1 MIFTNLLFFYIG
13 VLWLISA
20 FFEYSR
26 YCYIWQLKEYR
37 FDIFSDFLSTK
48 QGKEFVYHYP
58 VMLRSLCIILL
69 FFLLPINTFTTAF
82 YILFVILLADVFV
95 GVTHVYKKRFRRPT
109 LTIKAMSIVL
119 GSLTLEVGIVWFFG
133 DIEVLL
139 LLLLLRFVILSTV
152 VFLSYV
158 PTKIL
163 KRCIIFLAKRKML
176 GYKKL
181 LVIGVTGSYGKTSV
195 KEFLDHILSCNKN
208 VIKTPKNINTD
219 IGIAKFILQNDLSGH
234 DVFVCEMGAYKMG
247 EIAIVCDMVK
257 PLVGILTA
265 INDQHASLFGSIEQT
280 QQAKYE
286 LLRAIPEDGL
296 VITNADN
303 PYCVGLVHTLSCKNI
318 QTFGTSESVDI
329 SCRIVKIDSTLE
341 YTKFVWELADKKE
354 VKMHTRIIGAHHAFN
369 IAPAILVAR
378 YLNISIAEIE
388 KQGTSLPVA
397 VHGSLSIFP
406 YGNATIVNDSYN
418 SNPNGF
424 RSALD
429 VLAKFPTDK
438 RRIVITRG
446 MLELGSRSDI
456 LHEEI
461 GGEISFVADG
471 LVVIT
476 KDFFAP
482 LQRGIVEKYHTQ
494 VSLKDNPQDL
504 LAYITSLKEKD
515 VVILLENRMPVSVM
529 KELGVV

>member
-1 MIFTNLLFFYIG
+1 M
-13 VLWLISA
+13 
-20 FFEYSR
+20 
-26 YCYIWQLKEYR
+26 
-37 FDIFSDFLSTK
+37 
-48 QGKEFVYHYP
+48 
-58 VMLRSLCIILL
+58 
-69 FFLLPINTFTTAF
+69 
-82 YILFVILLADVFV
+82 
-95 GVTHVYKKRFRRPT
+95 
-109 LTIKAMSIVL
+109 
-119 GSLTLEVGIVWFFG
+119 
-133 DIEVLL
+133 
-139 LLLLLRFVILSTV
+139 
-152 VFLSYV
+152 
-158 PTKIL
+158 
-163 KRCIIFLAKRKML
+163 
-176 GYKKL
+176 KKL
-181 LVIGVTGSYGKTSV
+181 LLILFCLPMIGFGQTLMPDANFEQAYNILIDKT
-195 KEFLDHILSCNKN
+195 E
-208 VIKTPKNINTD
+208 
-219 IGIAKFILQNDLSGH
+219 
-234 DVFVCEMGAYKMG
+234 
-247 EIAIVCDMVK
+247 
-257 PLVGILTA
+257 
-265 INDQHASLFGSIEQT
+265 
-280 QQAKYE
+280 
-286 LLRAIPEDGL
+286 
-296 VITNADN
+296 
-303 PYCVGLVHTLSCKNI
+303 
-318 QTFGTSESVDI
+318 
-329 SCRIVKIDSTLE
+329 VKIH
-341 YTKFVWELADKKE
+341 A
-354 VKMHTRIIGAHHAFN
+354 RIIGAHHAFN

-429 VLAKFPTDK
+429 VLAKFPADK

-446 MLELGSRSDI
+446 MLELGTRSDI

-504 LAYITSLKEKD
+504 LAYIKSLKEKD